1 VPIFCGPIW
10 IGSCSAVQRALLL
23 RSWYFSGKQLAT
35 SHPDP
40 VQERV
45 ADHLREY
52 IEDLRE
58 EWQWDTTFKKTQSQ
72 LITAARRAKQ
82 EIAAGQAK
90 PRTMTSYELSDPA
103 LVLDSLTL
111 AYLDGDGRR
120 GR

>member
-1 VPIFCGPIW
+1 M
-10 IGSCSAVQRALLL
+10 SATVM
-23 RSWYFSGKQLAT
+23 AT
-35 SHPDP
+35 VVKMLESLPDS

-90 PRTMTSYELSDPA
+90 P
-103 LVLDSLTL
+103 LDYDQL
-111 AYLDGDGRR
+111 
-120 GR
+120 